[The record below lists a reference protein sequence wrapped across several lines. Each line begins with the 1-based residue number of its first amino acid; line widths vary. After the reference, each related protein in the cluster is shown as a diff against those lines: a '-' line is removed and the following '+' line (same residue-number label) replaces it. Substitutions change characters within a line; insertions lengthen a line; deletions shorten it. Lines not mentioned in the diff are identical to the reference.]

1 MLSPALSTLPTTLPP
16 KVLVAWP
23 ETAAELL
30 SALQSYERLQASNP
44 EVEFE
49 VVLFCRTLP
58 REAMLGVLQAEDK
71 LQAARVLLATGLDV
85 FG

>member
-1 MLSPALSTLPTTLPP
+1 LPP

-30 SALQSYERLQASNP
+30 RALQSYERLQASNP

-49 VVLFCRTLP
+49 VALFCRTLCP
-58 REAMLGVLQAEDK
+58 EEIEGVLQAEDN
-71 LQAARVLLATGLDV
+71 LQAAGVLLASRLDV

>member
-1 MLSPALSTLPTTLPP
+1 MLSPTLSTLPTSLPP

-30 SALQSYERLQASNP
+30 RALESYERQQRANP
-44 EVEFE
+44 EISFE
-49 VVLFCRTLP
+49 VVLFGRTLSP
-58 REAMLGVLQAEDK
+58 EVIEGVLRAEDN
-71 LQAARVLLATGLDV
+71 LLAAGVLLASGLDA

>member
-1 MLSPALSTLPTTLPP
+1 MLAPASSTLATSVLP

-23 ETAAELL
+23 ETAEELL
-30 SALQSYERLQASNP
+30 RALQSYERLQASNP
-44 EVEFE
+44 ELWFE

-58 REAMLGVLQAEDK
+58 RETMMGVLQAEDK
-71 LQAARVLLATGLDV
+71 LQAAGCLLASGLDV

>member
-1 MLSPALSTLPTTLPP
+1 MLAPALSTLPTSLPP
-16 KVLVAWP
+16 KVLIVWP

-30 SALQSYERLQASNP
+30 SALQSYERLQTSNP

-49 VVLFCRTLP
+49 VVLFCRTLS

-71 LQAARVLLATGLDV
+71 LQAAGGLFASGLDV
-85 FG
+85 FD

>member
-1 MLSPALSTLPTTLPP
+1 MLATAHSTLHTSLPP

-30 SALQSYERLQASNP
+30 RALQGYQRLQASNP

-49 VVLFCRTLP
+49 VLLFCRTLS
-58 REAMLGVLQAEDK
+58 RESMTGVLQAEDK
-71 LQAARVLLATGLDV
+71 LQAAGVLLASGLDV

>member
-1 MLSPALSTLPTTLPP
+1 MVSPDRSTLTATLPP

-30 SALQSYERLQASNP
+30 RAFESYERLQRANP
-44 EVEFE
+44 EISFE
-49 VVLFCRTLP
+49 VVLFGRTLSP
-58 REAMLGVLQAEDK
+58 EVIEAVLRAEDN
-71 LQAARVLLATGLDV
+71 LQAAGVLLAYGLDA

>member
-1 MLSPALSTLPTTLPP
+1 MLAPALSTLPTSLPP

-30 SALQSYERLQASNP
+30 RALQSFERLQASNP

-49 VVLFCRTLP
+49 VVLFCRTLS
-58 REAMLGVLQAEDK
+58 RETVLGVLQAEDK
-71 LQAARVLLATGLDV
+71 LKAAGVLLAFGLDV
-85 FG
+85 FD